1 MIKFVMGLVLGIV
14 LVKFNVLPIIKEVFV
29 DVGGADYVIENMEGL
44 KSE

>member
-14 LVKFNVLPIIKEVFV
+14 LVKFNVLPTIKEVFV

>member
-1 MIKFVMGLVLGIV
+1 MIKFVMGVLLGMALIKFDV
-14 LVKFNVLPIIKEVFV
+14 LQTVKEVFV

>member
-1 MIKFVMGLVLGIV
+1 MIKFVMGVLLGMALI
-14 LVKFNVLPIIKEVFV
+14 KFDVLPTIKEVYV